1 MLGASATTYRR
12 QMMFS
17 GDPGAVAAQFLFAV
31 VDAFALTVLVF
42 LRKGF
47 GERFYTVF
55 KFGMGLGIL
64 AFLIMLRSLAGA
76 LLGALPMVMGMFG
89 VPPLLGMLA
98 GPMLSPPHPAPEPHA
113 LFDAASLLYWAF
125 LLVGF
130 GHLVVGWL
138 RSWNIGHWAP
148 VHSKSA
154 GEPLLTF
161 NGRVNHWLAIT
172 VLEPLVVIL
181 LGQILHACDPSVPF
195 TYFVVLALFIAASAL
210 HQYRLYRDDLLDEQ
224 DARLLAGFYAGQA
237 KQVAAGGKPTSK
249 LRGFFF
255 PLLLPKKPAAQVDM
269 LRQWAKRHHEAA
281 AGDEPPPPS
290 PPPAAAA

>member
-17 GDPGAVAAQFLFAV
+17 GDPGAVAAQFIFAV

-55 KFGMGLGIL
+55 KFGMGLSIL
-64 AFLIMLRSLAGA
+64 AFLIALRSLAGA

-89 VPPLLGMLA
+89 VPPLIGMLA
-98 GPMLSPPHPAPEPHA
+98 GPMLSPPHHAEPHA

-130 GHLVVGWL
+130 GQLVIVWL

-161 NGRVNHWLAIT
+161 GGRVNHWLAIII
-172 VLEPLVVIL
+172 LEPLAVLL
-181 LGQILHACDPSVPF
+181 LGQILQACDPSVPF
-195 TYFVVLALFIAASAL
+195 TYFVVLALFIAASAT

-224 DARLLAGFYAGQA
+224 DARLLAGFYSETA
-237 KQVAAGGKPTSK
+237 KRVAAGGKATSK
-249 LRGFFF
+249 LGGFFF
-255 PLLLPKKPAAQVDM
+255 PLLLPKKPEAQVDM

-281 AGDEPPPPS
+281 AGDEPPPPA
-290 PPPAAAA
+290 PPPASAA